1 MEKIKLLDSICPT
14 SFDFYEDKIY
24 YFDKPNKH
32 EGFFCYQDDEKRVIE
47 EVLDG
52 FGLVRKNIRIFYRVY
67 DNKTDVYIKSDEEK
81 RLLLDGIFFD
91 FHFYGNY
98 LYCLGRATD
107 ICVIKVLNQNLNEVK
122 NIYIAD
128 LLFTSSFLVKDN
140 HIYIAGFDQDNNF
153 KVIKINYFGKRIEE
167 WDINYK
173 SRDEIIAKIFIIQNN
188 FVLHI
193 TGKKDKI
200 LIYDFE
206 TKKSTVIYPKKFGF
220 DSFVDFQVYDDRIYV
235 LNKDSIFEFDF
246 KEFTES
252 KQWLW
257 NDLQIDILKY
267 KYLLYSIGLK
277 KSFFIDFLLS
287 LLNSLIIILVT
298 HQRDLKL
305 LFSLFGINYFI
316 ISNILN
322 FTHLLFKEE
331 RINRILE
338 IFDYRINLTLVPFA
352 FFIYFSSIFNL
363 YFNFKWQILIML
375 FFLILG
381 DYYICK
387 SIKGKKLD
395 YAVELLEYK
404 NEGLRLYIMDRIEEL
419 LRLGKSRVLI
429 SISIEKL
436 NKDILKGYQK
446 TRKVILKDGF
456 SYHISNNTITSTIDF
471 SKRDI
476 RYSRFSILMDYF
488 SFIRNYTKINEI
500 KILPEKEQNEENQWN
515 N

>member
-1 MEKIKLLDSICPT
+1 MEKIKLIDSICPT

-32 EGFFCYQDDEKRVIE
+32 EGLFCCQEDGKKVIE

-81 RLLLDGIFFD
+81 RLLLDGVFFD

-98 LYCLGRATD
+98 LYCLGRVSD
-107 ICVIKVLNQNLNEVK
+107 ISVIKVLNQNLNEVK

-128 LLFTSSFLVKDN
+128 LLFTSTFLVMDN
-140 HIYIAGFDQDNNF
+140 YLYIAGFDKDNNF
-153 KVIKINYFGKRIEE
+153 KVIKINYFGKRIEG

-200 LIYDFE
+200 LIYDFDG
-206 TKKSTVIYPKKFGF
+206 KNSTIIYPQKFGL
-220 DSFVDFQVYDDRIYV
+220 DAFVDVQVYDDKIFV
-235 LNKDSIFEFDF
+235 LNKDLIYEFNF
-246 KEFTES
+246 KEFLYGKE
-252 KQWLW
+252 WLLY
-257 NDLQIDILKY
+257 NLQTDILKY
-267 KYLLYSIGLK
+267 KYLLYSVGLK
-277 KSFFIDFLLS
+277 KDLIIDFS
-287 LLNSLIIILVT
+287 FSLINSFIIVLVT
-298 HQRDLKL
+298 HQRDFKL
-305 LFSLFGINYFI
+305 FLSIFGINYFI

-322 FTHLLFKEE
+322 FTHLLFKDE

-338 IFDYRINLTLVPFA
+338 IFDYNINLTLVPFS

-363 YFNFKWQILIML
+363 YFKFKWQILIML

-381 DYYICK
+381 DYYICR
-387 SIKGKKLD
+387 SIKGKKFD

-419 LRLGKSRVLI
+419 LKLGKSKVFV
-429 SISIEKL
+429 SISIDKL
-436 NKDILKGYQK
+436 NSDILARYQK
-446 TRKVILKDGF
+446 TRKVILRDGF
-456 SYHISNNTITSTIDF
+456 SYQISNNIINSTIDF
-471 SKRDI
+471 TKRDI

-500 KILPEKEQNEENQWN
+500 RILPENEQNEENK
-515 N
+515 